1 MTTGETPHYK
11 IIIKETPQ
19 QEAFLEEFFQE
30 EKHVFNDFNI
40 NLEFFAVRNSSG
52 QYFHNVGYGGYGKSW
67 VDDLSKAK
75 IYTKIGQARSRVTW
89 FSRNH
94 PEYPMPVIIK
104 IIANRAVVLDETER
118 VKKAILSKQ
127 RTEIRREEESAKQ
140 SIKYAEE
147 DLKRAQEKL
156 EKLKNKK

>member
-1 MTTGETPHYK
+1 MITGTTGDNRS
-11 IIIKETPQ
+11 
-19 QEAFLEEFFQE
+19 
-30 EKHVFNDFNI
+30 EKTKNDNDSESAKGYEI

-52 QYFHNVGYGGYGKSW
+52 QYFRNVGYGGYGKSW
-67 VDDLSKAK
+67 VEELGKAK

-94 PEYPMPVIIK
+94 PQYPMPVIIK
-104 IIANRAVVLDETER
+104 IVANKAFVLDETER
-118 VKKAILSKQ
+118 VKKAILAKQ
-127 RTEIRREEESAKQ
+127 RAEIRKEEEYAKRK
-140 SIKYAEE
+140 IKYAEE